1 MAARFIPP
9 EIQVCTLHPANLQPR
24 VFLASKRLILALK
37 MLTFFTIEWP
47 TGLSRRR
54 FQFYGLARLWDK
66 RQFVYNLST
75 NCVQFVLVL
84 SSFCPKFVTTKTT
97 KIFVICQVLDK
108 NKTKVR
114 QMTNCLQIVLIL
126 SCFCTK
132 FDKWQFF
139 CCFVVTN
146 FRQKQDKN

>member
-1 MAARFIPP
+1 M
-9 EIQVCTLHPANLQPR
+9 
-24 VFLASKRLILALK
+24 S
-37 MLTFFTIEWP
+37 
-47 TGLSRRR
+47 
-54 FQFYGLARLWDK
+54 YGLARLWDK

-75 NCVQFVLVL
+75 NCVHFVLVL

-114 QMTNCLQIVLIL
+114 QMTNCLQIVLVL
-126 SCFCTK
+126 SCFCTN

-139 CCFVVTN
+139 CCFVVKN
-146 FRQKQDKN
+146 FRQKLDKTKTNCRLSPPQCSVSTRKNIKCLRKGWNFISMYFTLLWRFCVHRCLISSVL